1 MIPLMELLM
10 QGGNGAALDVIAR
23 QMGISRA
30 EAERAA
36 EALMP
41 AFSQGLKRNVSDPA
55 GFMRFMAA
63 LASGGHQDY
72 FDQPSRAAGKGGVK
86 DGEAI
91 LGDLFGSKEVSRAIA
106 AQAAHATGLSQEMMK
121 QMLPML
127 APILMG
133 GMFRQMTGQAAQAS
147 AAANPLGRILE
158 QMMGGGSGY
167 RGGGGGFGGGAGN
180 PWGQILEEMM
190 RGGQPGGGRLPQ
202 GADDPFGRILEEML
216 GGGRRTGRTGNP
228 GSRDTFGQEADN
240 PLGTIFE
247 EMLRGRQG
255 EPHAPRQER
264 YEEPEPEPKP
274 RYRPDMDRETDYR
287 RQEDEEPRYRR
298 EPEPEPEPAAR
309 KKSYRP
315 PDDGE
320 PQPSTKGG
328 LEDLFGEMFETGRA
342 TQREYQ
348 RGVEQIFE
356 QFFGGGKTGR

>member
-10 QGGNGAALDVIAR
+10 QGGNGAAMDVIAR

-30 EAERAA
+30 EAERAS
-36 EALMP
+36 EALLP
-41 AFSQGLKRNVSDPA
+41 AFSQGLKRNVSDPM

-72 FDQPSRAAGKGGVK
+72 FDDPSRAASNSGLK
-86 DGEAI
+86 DGDAI

-106 AQAAHATGLSQEMMK
+106 AQAAQATGLSQEIMK

-133 GMFRQMTGQAAQAS
+133 GMFRQMTGQAQAAQAG

-190 RGGQPGGGRLPQ
+190 RGGQPSGRRLPQ
-202 GADDPFGRILEEML
+202 GAEDPFGRILEEML

-228 GSRDTFGQEADN
+228 GSSGADTDN
-240 PLGTIFE
+240 PLGGIFE
-247 EMLRGRQG
+247 EMLRGRQP
-255 EPHAPRQER
+255 ETQMPRQNR
-264 YEEPEPEPKP
+264 YEEPEPEPKT
-274 RYRPDMDRETDYR
+274 RYRPDRDRENNYR
-287 RQEDEEPRYRR
+287 RQEDEEPRYRQ
-298 EPEPEPEPAAR
+298 EPEPEPAPR
-309 KKSYRP
+309 KKSYHP

-356 QFFGGGKTGR
+356 QFFGSGKTGR

>member
-30 EAERAA
+30 DAERAT
-36 EALMP
+36 EALLP
-41 AFSQGLKRNVSDPA
+41 AFSQGLKRNVSDPM

-72 FDQPSRAAGKGGVK
+72 FEDPSRAASKSGVK
-86 DGEAI
+86 DGDAI

-106 AQAAHATGLSQEMMK
+106 AQAAQATGMSQEMMK

-133 GMFRQMTGQAAQAS
+133 GMFRQMTGQAQAAQAS

-190 RGGQPGGGRLPQ
+190 RGGQPGG
-202 GADDPFGRILEEML
+202 
-216 GGGRRTGRTGNP
+216 
-228 GSRDTFGQEADN
+228 
-240 PLGTIFE
+240 
-247 EMLRGRQG
+247 
-255 EPHAPRQER
+255 
-264 YEEPEPEPKP
+264 
-274 RYRPDMDRETDYR
+274 
-287 RQEDEEPRYRR
+287 
-298 EPEPEPEPAAR
+298 
-309 KKSYRP
+309 
-315 PDDGE
+315 
-320 PQPSTKGG
+320 
-328 LEDLFGEMFETGRA
+328 
-342 TQREYQ
+342 
-348 RGVEQIFE
+348 
-356 QFFGGGKTGR
+356 